1 LSERATRVADPS
13 PRFDPLGLLATLD
26 RHRVAYI
33 VVGAFARVV
42 QGAEEVTRGVDIVPA
57 TKPDNLRKLDAA
69 LDELAARHS
78 DGREVAAD
86 LENQPLELVTDR
98 GELKIIAEPVG
109 TGGYDDLR
117 RAATREPLGRGLRPS
132 VASIDDL
139 ARMLAA
145 RGREEDRA
153 KLRALRRLAEI
164 ERGLEISL

>member
-1 LSERATRVADPS
+1 VADART
-13 PRFDPLGLLATLD
+13 RFDPLGLLATLD

-69 LDELAARHS
+69 LDELAARHP
-78 DGREVAAD
+78 DGRQVAAED

-109 TGGYDDLR
+109 TSGYDDLR

>member
-1 LSERATRVADPS
+1 MADART
-13 PRFDPLGLLATLD
+13 RFDPLGLLATLD

-69 LDELAARHS
+69 LDELAARHP
-78 DGREVAAD
+78 DGRQVAAED

-109 TGGYDDLR
+109 TSGYDDLR

>member
-1 LSERATRVADPS
+1 VADART
-13 PRFDPLGLLATLD
+13 RFDPLGLLATLD

-69 LDELAARHS
+69 LDELAARHPH
-78 DGREVAAD
+78 GRQVAAED

-109 TGGYDDLR
+109 TSGYDDLR

>member
-1 LSERATRVADPS
+1 MADART
-13 PRFDPLGLLATLD
+13 RFDPLGLLATLD

-69 LDELAARHS
+69 LDELAARHP
-78 DGREVAAD
+78 DGRQVAAED

-109 TGGYDDLR
+109 TSGYDDLR

-145 RGREEDRA
+145 RRREEDRA

>member
-1 LSERATRVADPS
+1 VADART
-13 PRFDPLGLLATLD
+13 RFDPLGLLATLD

-69 LDELAARHS
+69 LDELAARHP
-78 DGREVAAD
+78 DGRQVAAED
-86 LENQPLELVTDR
+86 LENQPLELFTDR

-109 TGGYDDLR
+109 TSGYDDLR